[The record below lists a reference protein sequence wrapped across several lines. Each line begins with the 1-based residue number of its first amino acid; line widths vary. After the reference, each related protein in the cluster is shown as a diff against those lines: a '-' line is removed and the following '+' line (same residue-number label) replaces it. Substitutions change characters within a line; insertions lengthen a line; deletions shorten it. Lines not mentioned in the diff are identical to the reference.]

1 MTPSDETAGE
11 DDTGS
16 DGSDGSAAATEEMP
30 PEQVFST
37 AGVTVRKR
45 LDTDIDPEVPA
56 AVYEIVVTDS
66 NTRTVTIQDSMPE
79 YVRDN
84 AAPAPDDDIRV
95 VGFHPD
101 HGECWER
108 SSTTQITF
116 QRKFTQQ
123 DDDRY
128 VTPVGIR
135 YPDVA
140 PGAAAVTPEIIVDGT
155 TVPRDESAEGTT
167 IEEAALDTN
176 GNTLTLN
183 GSSSAGA
190 GHTREDAQHG
200 EQTAEEA
207 TSEQMAGEKTGEQVT
222 EETTEASHA
231 DTGKSDDTD
240 TTMKGDTGTD
250 PSQRDAGAST
260 NDDFDDDETPPPP
273 GMDSN
278 TPATAHQSSGPAES
292 SGPESTAESDDSRS
306 GDGDQKR
313 ADTSGEPTDNGTT
326 SAAGSPDDARQ
337 QLAGDVEASAD
348 RAEQAA
354 EEAREAANVAQQA
367 TDAAI
372 QAADDVEMI
381 VDRDSAEEPPTVVKQ
396 LIAALEA
403 ADETQLATVRGQLG
417 VDTPDESQLA
427 HVDHLASKVSEM
439 EAYEKKMRAF
449 IDENDDTRETLEMI
463 RNQQQELRAE
473 IDDVATDVDAVTT
486 NVDQLEARLEDT
498 TATVEGDVETMEAN
512 LETLGAD
519 LEELNSELTTLQTTV
534 EEMSEEVKTVRQ
546 LRSALK
552 VDAEKS
558 TSDGDD
564 ADAS

>member
-1 MTPSDETAGE
+1 MVPSDETAGE
-11 DDTGS
+11 DDTSS

-30 PEQVFST
+30 PEQIFST

-45 LDTDIDPEVPA
+45 LDTDIDPEIPA
-56 AVYEIVVTDS
+56 VVYEVVVTDS

-79 YVRDN
+79 YIRDN
-84 AAPAPDDDIRV
+84 AAATPDDDTQV

-116 QRKFTQQ
+116 QQEFTQQ
-123 DDDRY
+123 NDNRY

-135 YPDVA
+135 YQDVA
-140 PGAAAVTPEIIVDGT
+140 PGAAAVTPEITVDGT
-155 TVPRDESAEGTT
+155 TVSKDESAERTT
-167 IEEAALDTN
+167 IEEASPDADGPTITLDGHSST
-176 GNTLTLN
+176 GASHTEENT
-183 GSSSAGA
+183 
-190 GHTREDAQHG
+190 QHG
-200 EQTAEEA
+200 EQTPGEA
-207 TSEQMAGEKTGEQVT
+207 ASEQTTGEKTGEQVT
-222 EETTEASHA
+222 EETAEASHT
-231 DTGKSDDTD
+231 DTGGSDDTD
-240 TTMKGDTGTD
+240 TTAESDTGTD
-250 PSQRDAGAST
+250 PSQRGASAST
-260 NDDFDDDETPPPP
+260 NNDLDDGETPPPP
-273 GMDSN
+273 GMDNS
-278 TPATAHQSSGPAES
+278 TPATAHQSSEPAES
-292 SGPESTAESDDSRS
+292 SAAESAVGSDDNHL

-313 ADTSGEPTDNGTT
+313 ADTSGEPTANGTT
-326 SAAGSPDDARQ
+326 STAGSPDDARQ

-403 ADETQLATVRGQLG
+403 ADETQMATVRDQLG

-449 IDENDDTRETLEMI
+449 IDENDDTRETLETI

-546 LRSALK
+546 LRSALE